1 MYEYHIASDYQL
13 LKMHFKDV
21 AENKVGEYEFS
32 KENDEAEY
40 DSADVEPI
48 TTENYA
54 EYKTGT
60 ERVKVAGDTYDCVVL
75 KHTYSSDSDE
85 WNYTWW
91 ASQDVPGSLVKFYW
105 ELHNEEEWMQGELIE
120 ITTGNRPELK

>member
-1 MYEYHIASDYQL
+1 LERALLSREDDGSKWWRVAFSKEGDRLVYEYHIASDYQL

-85 WNYTWW
+85 WNYTW
-91 ASQDVPGSLVKFYW
+91 
-105 ELHNEEEWMQGELIE
+105 
-120 ITTGNRPELK
+120 